1 MNVYALYMLPIYT
14 VCMHIKYVCIIHSIH
29 TVYMYVCAALNYLLA
44 LRSFLLTVT
53 YFG

>member
-1 MNVYALYMLPIYT
+1 MYVHTLYMLPTYT
-14 VCMHIKYVCIIHSIH
+14 VYMHIIYRCIIHSIH

-53 YFG
+53 YFE